1 MAPTRQEAIND
12 AYERLKDVWFTMEPI
27 FAEHGPMAAEAMSTL
42 GRNGSVAA
50 WVEAYKANHRHL
62 PPPPAQER
70 IDPADE
76 SQWRAA
82 LGATRR
88 MSDWL
93 DLFRRELAERAWQE
107 TIRIWVPRLIDG
119 CAGGLT
125 HGLIRTAHAVRALPE
140 EGAPSERER
149 EELARGLAYWA
160 AVYQPPAGDAPSTT
174 NAVDAPGDAG
184 AAISRHTAR
193 FAHILLAQEAAQAV
207 PLIQLVH
214 TITSAAAT
222 RNFLPLLPPAFG
234 AQASR
239 RLDQVATAI
248 AARVTR
254 APVPDAAP
262 TAEIGEPL
270 FGIDELIDR
279 AVAHGD
285 EHVIKLTEACLRED
299 RIKPD
304 PVYRA
309 VAEMLQRRV
318 PPGA

>member
-1 MAPTRQEAIND
+1 
-12 AYERLKDVWFTMEPI
+12 
-27 FAEHGPMAAEAMSTL
+27 
-42 GRNGSVAA
+42 
-50 WVEAYKANHRHL
+50 
-62 PPPPAQER
+62 
-70 IDPADE
+70 
-76 SQWRAA
+76 
-82 LGATRR
+82 
-88 MSDWL
+88 
-93 DLFRRELAERAWQE
+93 
-107 TIRIWVPRLIDG
+107 
-119 CAGGLT
+119 
-125 HGLIRTAHAVRALPE
+125 
-140 EGAPSERER
+140 
-149 EELARGLAYWA
+149 
-160 AVYQPPAGDAPSTT
+160 
-174 NAVDAPGDAG
+174 
-184 AAISRHTAR
+184 
-193 FAHILLAQEAAQAV
+193 LAQEAAQPV

-234 AQASR
+234 AQACR

-262 TAEIGEPL
+262 AAAIGEPL

-309 VAEMLQRRV
+309 AAEMLQRRV